1 MQQIHLHHE
10 DIEAIVKF
18 ASKYPDSE
26 VFTITADSSSGI
38 GSIIKVSVPTYIN
51 DDHVVVEKT
60 IADESSW

>member
-1 MQQIHLHHE
+1 MQQIHLNHE
-10 DIEAIVKF
+10 DIEAIANF

-26 VFTITADSSSGI
+26 VITITADSSSGI

-60 IADESSW
+60 IADESRW